1 MQIRC
6 QHCHRPFG
14 LGKETIHTALD
25 LLMAENLGHY
35 NVNCPHCGKTT
46 RVSRIELQ
54 RAAPEWVRE
63 HPGVSSNQ

>member
-14 LGKETIHTALD
+14 LSREIIHAALD
-25 LLMAENLGHY
+25 NLAAEDLGHY
-35 NVNCPHCGKTT
+35 NVNCPHCGKTMG
-46 RVSRIELQ
+46 VSRVELK

-63 HPGVSSNQ
+63 HKGGAEE